1 MDRSRARAGLQQPH
15 NPAAIGIHRTG
26 TAETSTSSRAGIS
39 LFRLDR
45 RAWGNLGAAGL
56 AWFLIIKAAV
66 TGWIALT
73 PLRADIMN
81 NDLIQ
86 VYIAATIGRDH
97 GWNHIYSLDLQRDLF
112 LQLRPHAEFT
122 DAAWFISLPPY
133 AWLVLPLT
141 FLSAAAAV
149 FLWLAL
155 LSIALV
161 AAWWIA
167 APGAGPLR
175 TLWLLAAIAWYPV
188 WYGLNLVQPG
198 PLMVLIAAA
207 GWRLAEAKRP
217 YLAGAVLSLALI
229 KPQLVML
236 VPLVLVVAM
245 RWRVVLPWAVI
256 SALVAAWALVSL
268 GATGIHDYATGA
280 AHERLMANNRYF
292 TLAYPFGP
300 GALSYALPAL
310 VGAITAVGAYLNRH
324 ASLARLFALGI
335 AGSAFAAT
343 YWHLQDYTI
352 LVLAAWL
359 FWRDSPPAWQ
369 RAWLL
374 VVAIAAEVAWPLTP
388 LPILV
393 TVAVWFAFLVAPP
406 APAAKTAPAAT

>member
-1 MDRSRARAGLQQPH
+1 M
-15 NPAAIGIHRTG
+15 
-26 TAETSTSSRAGIS
+26 
-39 LFRLDR
+39 
-45 RAWGNLGAAGL
+45 
-56 AWFLIIKAAV
+56 AWFLIIKAAF

-73 PLRADIMN
+73 PLRSDIVN

-86 VYIAATIGRDH
+86 VYIAATIGRYH

-122 DAAWFISLPPY
+122 DAAWFVSLPPY

-155 LSIALV
+155 LLIALV
-161 AAWWIA
+161 VAWWIA
-167 APGAGPLR
+167 APGAGPVR

-188 WYGLNLVQPG
+188 LYGLNLVQPG

-207 GWRLAEAKRP
+207 GWRLAEANRP
-217 YLAGAVLSLALI
+217 YLAAAVLSLSVI
-229 KPQLVML
+229 KPQLVLL
-236 VPLVLVVAM
+236 VPLVLVFAM
-245 RWRVVLPWAVI
+245 RWHVVLPWAVT
-256 SALVAAWALVSL
+256 SAVVAALSLVSL
-268 GATGIHDYATGA
+268 GSTGIHDYMTSA
-280 AHERLMANNRYF
+280 AHESLMANNRYF
-292 TLAYPFGP
+292 TLAYPLGP

-310 VGAITAVGAYLNRH
+310 VAVLTAVGAYLNRH
-324 ASLARLFALGI
+324 ASFARLFALGI
-335 AGSAFAAT
+335 VGSAFAAT
-343 YWHLQDYTI
+343 YWHLQDYSI

-393 TVAVWFAFLVAPP
+393 TVAVWFAFLVAPLGS
-406 APAAKTAPAAT
+406 AAKTSTATT